1 MNYEI
6 KAYRHY
12 DAAEILPLYQSVGWT
27 NYVDRADRLE
37 EAYQNSL
44 AILAAYDG
52 ERLVGLV
59 RAVGDGNS
67 IVFIQDLLV
76 LPTYQRQG
84 IGTGLM
90 RRILEKYKDV
100 YQIELLTDNTE
111 KSRSFYESL
120 GMKAADILGCLAYV
134 RM

>member
-6 KAYRHY
+6 KTYQDYHQ
-12 DAAEILPLYQSVGWT
+12 AEILPLYESVGWT
-27 NYVDRADRLE
+27 NYVNRADRLE
-37 EAYQNSL
+37 KAFQNAL
-44 AILAAYDG
+44 LILAAYDG
-52 ERLVGLV
+52 DKIVGLV
-59 RAVGDGNS
+59 RTVGDGVS

-84 IGTGLM
+84 IGTALM
-90 RRILEKYKDV
+90 QSVFEKYKDV
-100 YQIELLTDNTE
+100 YQIELLTDDTE

-120 GMKAADILGCLAYV
+120 NMKTADELDCVAYV